1 MNLCNLKKQT
11 TKTIKKMNEKQTYID
26 TKIVSIKKSI
36 EKYGY
41 DKIST
46 CNAFSYGWSKE
57 DYLYMDSVA
66 NELKSQGFSVRI
78 SVSHGVTD
86 YYITK

>member
-1 MNLCNLKKQT
+1 MEKNNNKKAY
-11 TKTIKKMNEKQTYID
+11 MDEKIA
-26 TKIVSIKKSI
+26 SIKKSI

-46 CNAFSYGWSKE
+46 CDLFFRGWSRE

-66 NELKSQGFSVRI
+66 SELRTQGFNVKV
-78 SVSHGVTD
+78 SVSYGVTD

>member
-1 MNLCNLKKQT
+1 ME
-11 TKTIKKMNEKQTYID
+11 KMNNKKTYVDEKIA
-26 TKIVSIKKSI
+26 SIKKSI

-46 CNAFSYGWSKE
+46 CDAFSYGWSKD

-66 NELKSQGFSVRI
+66 NELKSQGFSVR
-78 SVSHGVTD
+78 VSASYGVTD

>member
-1 MNLCNLKKQT
+1 ME
-11 TKTIKKMNEKQTYID
+11 KMNNKKTYVDEKIA
-26 TKIVSIKKSI
+26 SIKKSI
-36 EKYGY
+36 ERYGY

-46 CNAFSYGWSKE
+46 CDAFSYGWSKE

-66 NELKSQGFSVRI
+66 SELRTQGFNVKV
-78 SVSHGVTD
+78 SVSYGVTD

>member
-1 MNLCNLKKQT
+1 ME
-11 TKTIKKMNEKQTYID
+11 KMNNKKPYVDEKIA
-26 TKIVSIKKSI
+26 SIKKSI

-46 CNAFSYGWSKE
+46 CDAFYYGWSKE

-66 NELKSQGFSVRI
+66 SELRTQGFNVKV
-78 SVSHGVTD
+78 SVSYGVTD

>member
-1 MNLCNLKKQT
+1 ME
-11 TKTIKKMNEKQTYID
+11 KMNDKKTYVDEKIA
-26 TKIVSIKKSI
+26 SIKKSI

-46 CNAFSYGWSKE
+46 CDAFSYGWRKD

-66 NELKSQGFSVRI
+66 NELKSQGFSVRV
-78 SVSHGVTD
+78 SVSYGVTD

>member
-1 MNLCNLKKQT
+1 ME
-11 TKTIKKMNEKQTYID
+11 KMNDKKTYVDEKIA
-26 TKIVSIKKSI
+26 SIKKSI

-66 NELKSQGFSVRI
+66 SELRTQGFSVKV
-78 SVSHGVTD
+78 SVSYGVTD

>member
-1 MNLCNLKKQT
+1 ME
-11 TKTIKKMNEKQTYID
+11 KMNNKKPYVDEKIA
-26 TKIVSIKKSI
+26 SIKKSI

-46 CNAFSYGWSKE
+46 CDAFYYGWSKE

-66 NELKSQGFSVRI
+66 NELKSQGFSVRV
-78 SVSHGVTD
+78 SVSYGVKD

>member
-1 MNLCNLKKQT
+1 ME
-11 TKTIKKMNEKQTYID
+11 KMNDKKTYVDEKIA
-26 TKIVSIKKSI
+26 SIKKSI

-46 CNAFSYGWSKE
+46 CDAFYYGWSKE

-66 NELKSQGFSVRI
+66 SELRTQGFNVKV

>member
-1 MNLCNLKKQT
+1 MEKNNNKKAY
-11 TKTIKKMNEKQTYID
+11 MDEKIA
-26 TKIVSIKKSI
+26 SIKKSI

-46 CNAFSYGWSKE
+46 CDLFFRGWSRE

-66 NELKSQGFSVRI
+66 SELRTQGFNVKV
-78 SVSHGVTD
+78 SVSYGVTD
-86 YYITK
+86 YYITQ

>member
-1 MNLCNLKKQT
+1 MCNEQEFINYKNME
-11 TKTIKKMNEKQTYID
+11 KMNEKQTYID

-66 NELKSQGFSVRI
+66 NELKSQGFSVRV

>member
-1 MNLCNLKKQT
+1 ME
-11 TKTIKKMNEKQTYID
+11 KMNNKKTYVDEKIA
-26 TKIVSIKKSI
+26 SIKKSI

-46 CNAFSYGWSKE
+46 CDAFSYGWSKD

-66 NELKSQGFSVRI
+66 SELRTQGFNVKV
-78 SVSHGVTD
+78 SVSYGVTD

>member
-1 MNLCNLKKQT
+1 ME
-11 TKTIKKMNEKQTYID
+11 KMNNKKPYVDEKIA
-26 TKIVSIKKSI
+26 SIKKSI

-46 CNAFSYGWSKE
+46 CDLFFRGWSKE

-66 NELKSQGFSVRI
+66 SELRTQGFNVKV
-78 SVSHGVTD
+78 SVSYGVTD

>member
-1 MNLCNLKKQT
+1 ME
-11 TKTIKKMNEKQTYID
+11 KMNDKKTYVDEKIA
-26 TKIVSIKKSI
+26 SIKKSI
-36 EKYGY
+36 ERYGY

-46 CNAFSYGWSKE
+46 CDAFYYGWSKE

-66 NELKSQGFSVRI
+66 SELRTQGFNVKV
-78 SVSHGVTD
+78 SVSYGVTD

>member
-1 MNLCNLKKQT
+1 MKTNATKSQVQQAIDNVNKKAYVD
-11 TKTIKKMNEKQTYID
+11 EKIA
-26 TKIVSIKKSI
+26 SIKKSI

-46 CNAFSYGWSKE
+46 CDLFFRGWSKE

-66 NELKSQGFSVRI
+66 SELRTQGFNVKV
-78 SVSHGVTD
+78 SVSYGVTD

>member
-1 MNLCNLKKQT
+1 ME
-11 TKTIKKMNEKQTYID
+11 KMNNKKTYVDEKIA
-26 TKIVSIKKSI
+26 SIKKSI

-46 CNAFSYGWSKE
+46 CDAFYYGWSKE

-66 NELKSQGFSVRI
+66 NELKSQGFSVRV
-78 SVSHGVTD
+78 SVLYGVTY

>member
-1 MNLCNLKKQT
+1 M
-11 TKTIKKMNEKQTYID
+11 KTMEKMNNKNTYVDEKIA
-26 TKIVSIKKSI
+26 SIKKSI

-46 CNAFSYGWSKE
+46 CDAFSYGWSKD

-66 NELKSQGFSVRI
+66 SELRTQGFNVKV
-78 SVSHGVTD
+78 SVSYGVTD